1 MPQRTLQKCILKQEP
16 NFFIALIKIIEL
28 VTSWIY
34 FEAHNICIKNGM
46 MQKVGNEWLGTLIP
60 ASVGTLDPHMGTLD
74 P

>member
-1 MPQRTLQKCILKQEP
+1 
-16 NFFIALIKIIEL
+16 
-28 VTSWIY
+28 
-34 FEAHNICIKNGM
+34 M